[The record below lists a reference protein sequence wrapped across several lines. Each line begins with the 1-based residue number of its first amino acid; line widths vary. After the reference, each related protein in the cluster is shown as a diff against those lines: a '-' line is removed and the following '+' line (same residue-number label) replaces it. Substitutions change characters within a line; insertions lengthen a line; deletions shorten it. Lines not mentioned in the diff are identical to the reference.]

1 MWYYHNMMP
10 RKSDV
15 RVYENQKIFIS
26 RKYAGELKLPQ
37 KAIGVWVV
45 AKEKRRC
52 FRLRKVR
59 LDGYL
64 ASDKGNNFQNI
75 SKDKFRVLKILNE
88 NEKFYWVFYG
98 LSKRKT
104 DWVKKLLEIFAE
116 NKNLSELIQYFGK
129 YQIARQILFD
139 TNPQKVRLYSSI
151 RGAVEYWERNRL
163 QNYEPNW
170 E

>member
-1 MWYYHNMMP
+1 MMP
-10 RKSDV
+10 RKSDI
-15 RVYENQKIFIS
+15 RAYESQKIFIS
-26 RKYAGELKLPQ
+26 SKYANKLELPQ
-37 KAIGVWVV
+37 KAIGVWVI
-45 AKEKRRC
+45 AKVKRRY

-75 SKDKFRVLKILNE
+75 SKEKFSILKIFNE
-88 NEKFYWVFYG
+88 DEKFYWVFYG

-104 DWVKKLLEIFAE
+104 EWLKKLLSIFEE
-116 NKNLSELIQYFGK
+116 NNLLSELIAKFGK

-139 TNPQKVRLYSSI
+139 TGPQKVRLYSSI